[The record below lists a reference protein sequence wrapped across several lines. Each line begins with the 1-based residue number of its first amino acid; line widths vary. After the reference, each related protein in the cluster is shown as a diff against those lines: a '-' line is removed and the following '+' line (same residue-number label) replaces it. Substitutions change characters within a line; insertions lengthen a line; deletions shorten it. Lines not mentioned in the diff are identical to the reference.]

1 MHKRSSFWRSK
12 SGVAALLI
20 IAVVGYFLLAEHAAH
35 IFPFLPFLFLL
46 LCPLM
51 HLFMHGNHQHGGH
64 ASEGDHAPDGEHV
77 QKAEPAQE
85 QKYESFSEQTQQ
97 NDAYREGY
105 IEGLKAAREEA
116 QAKEHK
122 HGH

>member
-1 MHKRSSFWRSK
+1 MAALVII
-12 SGVAALLI
+12 GVA
-20 IAVVGYFLLAEHAAH
+20 GYFLLVDHAEHV
-35 IFPFLPFLFLL
+35 FPFLPYLFLL
-46 LCPLM
+46 LCPLI
-51 HLFMHGNHQHGGH
+51 HLFMHGNHQHGDQTQH
-64 ASEGDHAPDGEHV
+64 ADQASHGDHGQE
-77 QKAEPAQE
+77 AEAAQA

-116 QAKEHK
+116 QEKEHK